1 MFFSISKAISVILV
15 LFIRSDLE
23 IAIILSLS
31 INSGLYCLNSFNKT
45 LYLSIISSRKSLISN
60 LESSL
65 IELGF
70 SDVKTNPKHGT
81 IDIPGATIADKF
93 PIRMKLLS
101 KERMMGG
108 MGLLPP
114 CSTYHR
120 FAVGM
125 TGDKMSSSKPEST
138 IFMDDDIEVMTKKV
152 KRAISGGQATVEE
165 HRRLGGDVT
174 KDVAFQY
181 LQFFFEEDDS
191 ALQEIR
197 EEYESGRLLAGE
209 IKQIC
214 IDSATEWLSDLA
226 EKRSQWEG
234 RVDEFLAPDAI

>member
-1 MFFSISKAISVILV
+1 MC
-15 LFIRSDLE
+15 IRDS
-23 IAIILSLS
+23 
-31 INSGLYCLNSFNKT
+31 
-45 LYLSIISSRKSLISN
+45 
-60 LESSL
+60 
-65 IELGF
+65 
-70 SDVKTNPKHGT
+70 
-81 IDIPGATIADKF
+81 
-93 PIRMKLLS
+93 
-101 KERMMGG
+101 
-108 MGLLPP
+108 P

-138 IFMDDDIEVMTKKV
+138 IFMDDDIDVMTKKV

-214 IDSATEWLSDLA
+214 IDSATEWLNDLA

>member
-1 MFFSISKAISVILV
+1 MF
-15 LFIRSDLE
+15 
-23 IAIILSLS
+23 
-31 INSGLYCLNSFNKT
+31 
-45 LYLSIISSRKSLISN
+45 SN
-60 LESSL
+60 LESS
-65 IELGF
+65 IADLGF
-70 SDVKTNPKHGT
+70 SDIKSNPKHGT
-81 IDIPGATIADKF
+81 IEIPAATLADKF
-93 PIRMKLLS
+93 RIRMRLLS
-101 KERMMGG
+101 TERKLGG

-138 IFMDDDIEVMTKKV
+138 IFMDDDIDVMTKKV

-181 LQFFFEEDDS
+181 LQFFFEEDDR

-214 IDSATEWLSDLA
+214 IDSATEWLNDLA